1 MPSSIGY
8 DPKRRCPSSNL
19 QTKLSFLSYTSIV
32 IVIGF
37 PPVSNSNF
45 PYYCKKKKKENKK
58 DYYPYV
64 KYNYIQKY
72 KRYFLFIKIYMYLP

>member
-45 PYYCKKKKKENKK
+45 PYYCKKKRKGK
-58 DYYPYV
+58 
-64 KYNYIQKY
+64 QKG
-72 KRYFLFIKIYMYLP
+72 LLSIC